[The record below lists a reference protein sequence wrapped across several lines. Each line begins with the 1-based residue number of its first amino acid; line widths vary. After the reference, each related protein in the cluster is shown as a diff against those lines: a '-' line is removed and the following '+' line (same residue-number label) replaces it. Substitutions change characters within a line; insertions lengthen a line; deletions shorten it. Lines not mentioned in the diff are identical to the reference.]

1 MHQQI
6 KITMKAILIN
16 PEDRSVTYVELD
28 KGLDPIYKIL
38 DCDCFACPI
47 VYGNNDAM
55 YCDDEGLFKPQKG
68 GIIMPDW
75 EYPIL
80 GKIIIVGTDEDGNS
94 IDVKSELNYF
104 TDSITWLN
112 EAQAEYYRERY
123 N

>member
-1 MHQQI
+1 
-6 KITMKAILIN
+6 
-16 PEDRSVTYVELD
+16 
-28 KGLDPIYKIL
+28 
-38 DCDCFACPI
+38 
-47 VYGNNDAM
+47 M

-94 IDVKSELNYF
+94 TDVKSELNYF